1 MHCFFLK
8 RYHNYT
14 LCKTNMYFENLC
26 ICKKYQTVTIYM
38 YYILE
43 RVKICH
49 FKLQNYNNAQ
59 VKKVSIIIIE
69 GRIYI
74 VQIF

>member
-1 MHCFFLK
+1 
-8 RYHNYT
+8 
-14 LCKTNMYFENLC
+14 
-26 ICKKYQTVTIYM
+26 M

-43 RVKICH
+43 KVKICH
-49 FKLQNYNNAQ
+49 FKLQNYNNVQ
-59 VKKVSIIIIE
+59 IKKVSIIMIE